1 MKKLTS
7 NLIWLLIF
15 SSLIMISCSESGDME
30 PDDDDQMTSVDLNF
44 PFTLTGEESSYSM
57 EIDGVEVKNT
67 AEILNS
73 LNVDKSI
80 SVNFWGPNNDFNFA
94 GISWI
99 PLSKGTYQAG
109 HDLGPGNGT
118 FGNNLFM
125 VAFVKKGNVKHFAYS
140 AHEYGFLAEERIPG
154 SSCTVKIITF
164 EGKQTSYKFMNGTF
178 SQFIG
183 TVEGQFAGTFK
194 TKQGQEVKVTKGQFR
209 IVRKLPPGAEA
220 ID

>member
-1 MKKLTS
+1 MKKLT
-7 NLIWLLIF
+7 NNQIWILAFAILL
-15 SSLIMISCSESGDME
+15 ISCSDGGDMA
-30 PDDDDQMTSVDLNF
+30 PDDDQPLTNDLSF
-44 PFTLTGEESSYSM
+44 PFTLTGDESSYSM
-57 EIDGVEVKNT
+57 GIDGVEVKNT
-67 AEILNS
+67 AEILNT
-73 LNVDKSI
+73 LNVDKSF
-80 SVNFWGPNNDFNFA
+80 SVNFWGPNNDFNFG
-94 GISWI
+94 GINWI
-99 PLSKGTYQAG
+99 PLGKGTYEAG

-125 VAFVKKGNVKHFAYS
+125 MAFVKKGGVKHFAYS

-183 TVEGQFAGTFK
+183 TIEGQFAGTFK
-194 TKQGQEVKVTKGQFR
+194 TKEGQEVKVTKGQFR

>member
-1 MKKLTS
+1 MKKS
-7 NLIWLLIF
+7 LLNWIGILMVGVLF
-15 SSLIMISCSESGDME
+15 ISCSDSSDMD
-30 PDDDDQMTSVDLNF
+30 PDDPQQVTEDLDF
-44 PFTLTGEESSYSM
+44 AFTLTGEESSYSM
-57 EIDGVEVKNT
+57 EIDGVEVKNY

-80 SVNFWGPNNDFNFA
+80 SVNFWGPSNDFNFA

-99 PLSKGTYQAG
+99 PLGTGTYKAG

-118 FGNNLFM
+118 EGNNLFM
-125 VAFVKKGNVKHFAYS
+125 VAFTKKDAKKYFAYS
-140 AHEYGFLAEERIPG
+140 AHAYGYLENERIPG

-164 EGKQTSYKFMNGTF
+164 EGKQTSYKFLNGTY

-194 TKQGQEVKVTKGQFR
+194 TKEGQEVKVTKGQFR
-209 IVRKLPPGAEA
+209 IVQKLPPGAEE
-220 ID
+220 I

>member
-1 MKKLTS
+1 MKKLIGTS
-7 NLIWLLIF
+7 IWLLAF
-15 SSLIMISCSESGDME
+15 ASLLISCTDGGDMA
-30 PDDDDQMTSVDLNF
+30 PDDDQLGSNDLSF
-44 PFTLTGEESSYSM
+44 PFTLTGDESSYSM
-57 EIDGVEVKNT
+57 EIDGVEVKNY
-67 AEILNS
+67 AEILNT

-80 SVNFWGPNNDFNFA
+80 SVNLWGPNNDFNFA
-94 GISWI
+94 GFYWI
-99 PLSKGTYQAG
+99 PLGEGTYEAG
-109 HDLGPGNGT
+109 HDLGPGEGT

-125 VAFVKKGNVKHFAYS
+125 NAFVKKGNVKHYAYS
-140 AHEYGFLAEERIPG
+140 AHEYGFLEEERIPG

-164 EGKQTSYKFMNGTF
+164 DGKQTAYKFMNGTF

-209 IVRKLPPGAEA
+209 IVRKLPPGAEE